1 MYNKNIIFDIGG
13 YTMNLFEI
21 TAYAAPAQPAATD
34 LGSMVSMFLPFILII
49 GVMYFLMIR
58 PQKKKEKLKQEM
70 LSQLMVGDKILTI
83 GGIHGKIVELK
94 GDNLIIETG
103 KINQPS
109 TVKITRWAISEV
121 TKPADDTVAPVS
133 ESKDDKENEE

>member
-1 MYNKNIIFDIGG
+1 
-13 YTMNLFEI
+13 MNLFEL
-21 TAYAAPAQPAATD
+21 TAYAAPAAQPATD
-34 LGSMVSMFLPFILII
+34 AGSMISMFLPFILII

-109 TVKITRWAISEV
+109 TLKITRWAISEV

-133 ESKDDKENEE
+133 ESKDEAENEE

>member
-1 MYNKNIIFDIGG
+1 
-13 YTMNLFEI
+13 MNS
-21 TAYAAPAQPAATD
+21 TATD

-109 TVKITRWAISEV
+109 TLKITRWAISEV
-121 TKPADDTVAPVS
+121 TKPADDSVAPVS
-133 ESKDDKENEE
+133 ESADEAENKE